1 MFAQSVGAAQRVAE
15 TKLFLTES
23 RDHSVY
29 TCFSNRLK
37 HKHMQTNIYLHLLKR
52 FLKNVSV
59 CRFVHEHRA
68 HGGLKR
74 VLDPSGLALEQ
85 L

>member
-1 MFAQSVGAAQRVAE
+1 MFTHASV
-15 TKLFLTES
+15 TDLNTSICK
-23 RDHSVY
+23 
-29 TCFSNRLK
+29 
-37 HKHMQTNIYLHLLKR
+37 QTSIFNLLKR

-59 CRFVHEHRA
+59 CRFVHEYRA
-68 HGGLKR
+68 HGGLKRVLKR